1 MEWVLDR
8 GKNNSVKGYVYVI
21 LAAMMW
27 ASSGTAGKALF
38 EGGMKPFDLVQ
49 VRVTL
54 SAILIFLA
62 FLIFSRNLL
71 WIRVKDIPFFVLL
84 GSFGMAL
91 VTGSYLYTISKI
103 QVAAAILI
111 QYLAPIFVAIFSM
124 VFWKEPV
131 SFLKVSALCLAFG
144 GCYLVV
150 GGYKVQLLQ
159 MNRMGILGGLTSA
172 ITFAAYTLLG
182 ERAMHRYKPW
192 TVLFYALAFSVLTWH
207 LIYPPFTYLRG
218 GFTLVQWEWILY
230 ISVVGTILPF
240 GFFFAGINYIRSTR
254 ASATAI
260 FEPIFAGF
268 LALVFLGE
276 KLQLPQIIGGV
287 LVIAAI
293 VMLQFQREQNEMAP
307 AVIRKRGKR
316 N

>member
-1 MEWVLDR
+1 MDR
-8 GKNNSVKGYVYVI
+8 GKNHSSKGYACVI

-38 EGGMKPFDLVQ
+38 EGGMEPFALVQ

-54 SAILIFLA
+54 SAILIFLV
-62 FLIFSRNLL
+62 FLIAARNLL
-71 WIRVKDIPFFVLL
+71 WIRGKDIPFFFLL
-84 GSFGMAL
+84 GSLGMAL
-91 VTGSYLYTISKI
+91 VTGSYFYTISKI

-124 VFWKEPV
+124 VFWKEPA
-131 SFLKVSALCLAFG
+131 SFRKVVALFLAFG

-150 GGYKVQLLQ
+150 GGYKIELLQ

-172 ITFAAYTLLG
+172 IAFAGYSLLG
-182 ERAMHRYKPW
+182 ERAMHRYLPW

-207 LIYPPFTYLRG
+207 VIYPPFTYLKG
-218 GFTLVQWEWILY
+218 SFTLVQWEWILY

-240 GFFFAGINYIRSTR
+240 GLFFAGINYIRSTR
-254 ASATAI
+254 ASITAI
-260 FEPIFAGF
+260 LEPIFAGF
-268 LALVFLGE
+268 LALVILDE

-287 LVIAAI
+287 LVITAI
-293 VMLQFQREQNEMAP
+293 VVLQLQRERDEMAP
-307 AVIRKRGKR
+307 AMIRSGGKTD
-316 N
+316 